1 MGNLFSS
8 TEEQNNFSLS
18 SDIQTNA
25 ESLRHEAHQLRL
37 EAQEAAKQS
46 QHEYQFGSRAQA
58 KVLSTKKVNLYQQM
72 NEKNRQAAALIFE
85 QNNENRPKNF
95 IDLHGLYVAEA
106 LTYLRQKL
114 DQCRSEGILEVTVI
128 TGMGNNSPN
137 NIAKI
142 KPEVEKFAR
151 ENRLKVTPH
160 PGHLVLDLTIDK
172 QDQSTSQSKS
182 NECLI
187 L

>member
-8 TEEQNNFSLS
+8 TEEQNNLTLS
-18 SDIQTNA
+18 SGTQTNA
-25 ESLRHEAHQLRL
+25 ESLRREAHQLRL

-58 KVLSTKKVNLYQQM
+58 KVLSTKKAHLYHQM
-72 NEKNRQAAALIFE
+72 HDKNRQAAALIFE
-85 QNNENRPKNF
+85 QNNQNRPKNF

-106 LTYLRQKL
+106 LRYLQQKL
-114 DQCRSEGILEVTVI
+114 DQCRSEGIVQVTVI

-160 PGHLVLDLTIDK
+160 PGHLLLDLALDK
-172 QDQSTSQSKS
+172 QDQSKS
-182 NECLI
+182 NQCLI